1 MPVQQLNMNPEANL
15 SEGYCIKIEVLKD
28 GFTVSDPLPIDSKSE
43 ESDPLEGES
52 ETEDYQ
58 DSGGELI
65 PDLPTMLK
73 NVMAVIKENPVS
85 GGEEEGFASAGM
97 PTGK

>member
-28 GFTVSDPLPIDSKSE
+28 GFTVSDPLPIEAKSE
-43 ESDPLEGES
+43 ELDEGEAD
-52 ETEDYQ
+52 EYQ
-58 DSGGELI
+58 DSDSELI

-73 NVMAVIKENPVS
+73 NIMAVIKENPVA

-97 PTGK
+97 EKPRV